1 MKKRKRMRIAIAT
14 DAWFPQIN
22 GVVRTLDKTINLLK
36 EWGHEV
42 LCINP
47 GQFRSVPMPTY
58 PDIPLALFP
67 YARVKALLDAFQ
79 PDAIHLS
86 TEGPIGWAGR
96 RYCLRHNHPY
106 TTTYHTRFPEYVR
119 LRAPIP
125 ISLSYA
131 FVRAFHNKATL
142 TMVATGSMKK
152 TLEAQGFRNLEYWTR
167 GVDIEHFVPIDQ
179 PVLDLPHPIAV
190 YLGRVAVE
198 KNITDFLNLKM
209 PGSKVVIGDGPALES
224 LQQRYPQAHFLGYRK
239 NGDLARLLA
248 SADVMVFP
256 SRTDTFGLV
265 MLEAMA
271 CGVPVAT
278 YPVEGPLDV
287 IKNGINGWMD
297 EDLPTAVTR
306 ALEVD
311 RNSCRQF
318 AEGYSWESC
327 TRQFLTLIQSNLSD
341 PVVES
346 APTEK
351 RL

>member
-1 MKKRKRMRIAIAT
+1 MRIAIVT
-14 DAWFPQIN
+14 DAWFPQVN

-36 EWGHEV
+36 EWGHDV

-47 GQFRSVPMPTY
+47 GLFRTMPMPTY

-67 YARVKALLDAFQ
+67 YGRVKKLLNEFQ
-79 PDAIHLS
+79 PDTIHLS
-86 TEGPIGWAGR
+86 TEGPLGWAGR
-96 RYCLRHNHPY
+96 RYCLKYNHPY
-106 TTTYHTRFPEYVR
+106 TTTYHTRFPEYIR

-125 ISLSYA
+125 LALSYT
-131 FVRAFHNKATL
+131 FVRTFHSRATL
-142 TMVATGSMKK
+142 TMVATSSMKA
-152 TLEAQGFRNLEYWTR
+152 TLEERGFKNLEYWTR
-167 GVDIEHFVPIDQ
+167 GVDIGHFVPIEK
-179 PVLDLPHPIAV
+179 PVLDLPHPISL

-198 KNITDFLNLKM
+198 KNITDFLDLKI
-209 PGSKVVIGDGPALES
+209 PGSKVVIGDGPAMES
-224 LQQRYPQAHFLGYRK
+224 LKQRYPQTQFLGYRK

-297 EDLPTAVTR
+297 EDLQTAVNN

-311 RNSCRQF
+311 RASCRQF
-318 AEGYSWESC
+318 AEGYAWEAC
-327 TRQFLTLIQSNLSD
+327 TQQFLSLIQSNAA
-341 PVVES
+341 ES
-346 APTEK
+346 SREATAAEK
-351 RL
+351 SA

>member
-1 MKKRKRMRIAIAT
+1 MRIAILT
-14 DAWFPQIN
+14 DAWFPQVN
-22 GVVRTLDKTINLLK
+22 GVVRTLNKTITIL
-36 EWGHEV
+36 EQWGHEI

-47 GQFRSVPMPTY
+47 ELFRTLPMPTY
-58 PDIPLALFP
+58 PDIPLSLFP
-67 YARVKALLDAFQ
+67 YGKIKKLLNEFK

-96 RYCLRHNHPY
+96 RYCLRHNMPY

-125 ISLSYA
+125 LSLSYA
-131 FVRAFHNKATL
+131 FVRAFHSKATL
-142 TMVATGSMKK
+142 TMVATSSMKN
-152 TLEAQGFRNLEYWTR
+152 TLEEHGFKNLEYWTR
-167 GVDIEHFVPIDQ
+167 GVDIDHFVPKEERA
-179 PVLDLPHPIAV
+179 LELEGPISL
-190 YLGRVAVE
+190 YLGRVAIE
-198 KNITDFLNLKM
+198 KNIKDFLDLEI
-209 PGSKVVIGDGPALES
+209 PGSKVVIGDGPALAS
-224 LQQRYPQAHFLGYRK
+224 LKETYPEANFLGYRK
-239 NGDLARLLA
+239 NGDLANLLA

-297 EDLPTAVTR
+297 EDLKNATTK

-311 RNSCRQF
+311 RKSCRAF
-318 AEGYSWESC
+318 AEQFSWEAC
-327 TRQFLTLIQSNLSD
+327 TQQFLTLIQKNCPELA
-341 PVVES
+341 VEP
-346 APTEK
+346 AEK
-351 RL
+351 TS

>member
-1 MKKRKRMRIAIAT
+1 MRIAILT
-14 DAWFPQIN
+14 DAWYPQVN
-22 GVVRTLDKTINLLK
+22 GVVRTLNKTITIL
-36 EWGHEV
+36 EQWGHEI

-47 GQFRSVPMPTY
+47 ELFRTLPMPTY
-58 PDIPLALFP
+58 PDIPLSLFP
-67 YARVKALLDAFQ
+67 YGKIKKLLNEFK

-96 RYCLRHNHPY
+96 RYCLRHKVPY

-125 ISLSYA
+125 LSLSYA
-131 FVRAFHNKATL
+131 FVRTFHSKATL
-142 TMVATGSMKK
+142 TMVATTSMKA
-152 TLEAQGFRNLEYWTR
+152 TLEEHGFKNLEYWTR
-167 GVDIEHFVPIDQ
+167 GVDIDHFVPREKKA
-179 PVLDLPHPIAV
+179 LDLEGPISL

-198 KNITDFLNLKM
+198 KNIQDFLDLDIE
-209 PGSKVVIGDGPALES
+209 GSKVVIGDGPAMAS
-224 LQQRYPQAHFLGYRK
+224 LKEKYPNAHFLGYRK
-239 NGDLARLLA
+239 NGDLANLLA
-248 SADVMVFP
+248 AADVMVFP

-297 EDLPTAVTR
+297 EDLKTAAIK

-311 RNSCRQF
+311 RNSCREF
-318 AEGYSWESC
+318 AEQYSWEAC
-327 TRQFLTLIQSNLSD
+327 TQQFLTLIQKNCPD
-341 PVVES
+341 AAAE
-346 APTEK
+346 AAEK
-351 RL
+351 TS

>member
-1 MKKRKRMRIAIAT
+1 MRIAIVT
-14 DAWFPQIN
+14 DAWFPQVN

-36 EWGHEV
+36 TWGHEI

-47 GQFRSVPMPTY
+47 GLFRTFPMPTY

-67 YARVKALLDAFQ
+67 YRKVKKMLDDFQ

-86 TEGPIGWAGR
+86 TEGPLGWAGR
-96 RYCLRHNHPY
+96 RYCLKRNQPY

-125 ISLSYA
+125 LSLSYA
-131 FVRAFHNKATL
+131 FVKAFHSSATL
-142 TMVATGSMKK
+142 TMVATRSMKA
-152 TLEAQGFRNLEYWTR
+152 TLEAHGFKNLEFWTR
-167 GVDIEHFVPIDQ
+167 GVDIEHFVPIDR
-179 PVLDLPHPIAV
+179 PVLNLPHPIAL

-198 KNITDFLNLKM
+198 KNITDFLDLKM
-209 PGSKVVIGDGPALES
+209 PGAKVVIGDGPAMES
-224 LQQRYPQAHFLGYRK
+224 LKRRYPNTQFLGYRK

-287 IKNGINGWMD
+287 INNGVNGWMD
-297 EDLPTAVTR
+297 EDLQTAVNN

-311 RNSCRQF
+311 GKSCRQF
-318 AEGYSWESC
+318 AEGSSWEAC
-327 TRQFLTLIQSNLSD
+327 TQQFLSLIQSNISK
-341 PVVES
+341 PAAQS
-346 APTEK
+346 APTQ
-351 RL
+351 RDL

>member
-1 MKKRKRMRIAIAT
+1 LEK
-14 DAWFPQIN
+14 
-22 GVVRTLDKTINLLK
+22 
-36 EWGHEV
+36 WGHEI

-47 GQFRSVPMPTY
+47 KLFRTLPMPTY
-58 PDIPLALFP
+58 PDIPLSLFP
-67 YARVKALLDAFQ
+67 YGKVKQLLNEFK

-96 RYCLRHNHPY
+96 RYCLRHNLPY

-125 ISLSYA
+125 LSLSYA
-131 FVRAFHNKATL
+131 FVRAFHSKAAL
-142 TMVATGSMKK
+142 TMVATSSMKA
-152 TLEAQGFRNLEYWTR
+152 TLEAHGFKNLAYWTR
-167 GVDIEHFVPIDQ
+167 GVDINHFVPTAEKS
-179 PVLDLPHPIAV
+179 LDLPGPIYL

-198 KNITDFLNLKM
+198 KNIKDFLDLDL
-209 PGSKVVIGDGPALES
+209 PGSKVVIGGGPALDN
-224 LQQRYPQAHFLGYRK
+224 LKQQYPKARFLGYRK
-239 NGDLARLLA
+239 NGELASLLA

-271 CGVPVAT
+271 CGIPVAT

-297 EDLPTAVTR
+297 EDLHSAATK

-311 RNSCRQF
+311 REGCRAF
-318 AEGYSWESC
+318 AEHYSWEAC
-327 TRQFLTLIQSNLSD
+327 TQQFLHLIQKNC
-341 PVVES
+341 PES
-346 APTEK
+346 ATQPS
-351 RL
+351 

>member
-1 MKKRKRMRIAIAT
+1 MRIAIVT
-14 DAWFPQIN
+14 DAWFPQVN

-36 EWGHEV
+36 EWGQDV

-47 GQFRSVPMPTY
+47 GLFRTMPMPTY

-67 YARVKALLDAFQ
+67 YARVKKLLNEFQ

-86 TEGPIGWAGR
+86 TEGPLGWAGR
-96 RYCLRHNHPY
+96 RYCLKYNQPY
-106 TTTYHTRFPEYVR
+106 TTTYHTRFPEYIR

-125 ISLSYA
+125 LPLSYA
-131 FVRAFHNKATL
+131 FVRTFHSKATL
-142 TMVATGSMKK
+142 TMVATSSMKA
-152 TLEAQGFRNLEYWTR
+152 TLEEKGFKNLEYWTR
-167 GVDIEHFVPIDQ
+167 GVDIEHFVPIEK
-179 PVLDLPHPIAV
+179 PVLDLPHPIAL

-198 KNITDFLNLKM
+198 KNITEFLDLKM

-224 LQQRYPQAHFLGYRK
+224 LKQRYPRVQFLGYRK
-239 NGDLARLLA
+239 NGNLARLLA

-297 EDLPTAVTR
+297 EDLQTAVTN
-306 ALEVD
+306 ALQVD
-311 RNSCRQF
+311 RKGCRQF
-318 AEGYSWESC
+318 AEGYSWDAC
-327 TRQFLTLIQSNLSD
+327 TQQFLSLIRSNLSERVTE
-341 PVVES
+341 P
-346 APTEK
+346 APAEK
-351 RL
+351 GL

>member
-1 MKKRKRMRIAIAT
+1 MRIAILT

-36 EWGHEV
+36 EWGHDV

-47 GQFRSVPMPTY
+47 GLFRTMPLPTY

-67 YARVKALLDAFQ
+67 YARVKQLLNEFQ

-86 TEGPIGWAGR
+86 TEGPLGWAGR
-96 RYCLRHNHPY
+96 RYCLKYNHPY
-106 TTTYHTRFPEYVR
+106 TTTYHTRFPEYIR

-125 ISLSYA
+125 LPLSYA
-131 FVRAFHNKATL
+131 FVRTFHSKATL
-142 TMVATGSMKK
+142 TMVATSSMKA
-152 TLEAQGFRNLEYWTR
+152 TLEEKGFKNLEYWTR
-167 GVDIEHFVPIDQ
+167 GVDIEHLVPIEK
-179 PVLDLPHPIAV
+179 PVLELPHPITL

-198 KNITDFLNLKM
+198 KNITEFLDLRM
-209 PGSKVVIGDGPALES
+209 PGSKVVIGDGPALEF
-224 LQQRYPQAHFLGYRK
+224 LKQRYPQALFLGYRK
-239 NGDLARLLA
+239 NSDLARLLA

-297 EDLPTAVTR
+297 EDLQTAVTH
-306 ALEVD
+306 ALQVD
-311 RNSCRQF
+311 RKSCRQF
-318 AEGYSWESC
+318 AEGYSWEAS
-327 TRQFLTLIQSNLSD
+327 TQQFLSLIQSNLSEAD
-341 PVVES
+341 TEP
-346 APTEK
+346 APAEK
-351 RL
+351 GL

>member
-1 MKKRKRMRIAIAT
+1 MRIAIAT

-36 EWGHEV
+36 EWGHDV

-47 GQFRSVPMPTY
+47 GLFRTVPMPSY

-67 YARVKALLDAFQ
+67 YGRVRKLLDEFQ
-79 PDAIHLS
+79 ADAIHLS

-96 RYCLRHNHPY
+96 RYCLRHNRPY

-125 ISLSYA
+125 LSLSYA
-131 FVRAFHNKATL
+131 FVRTFHSKAAL
-142 TMVATGSMKK
+142 TMVATSSMKA
-152 TLEAQGFRNLEYWTR
+152 TLESRGFKNLEYWTR

-179 PVLDLPHPIAV
+179 PVLDLPHPIAL

-198 KNITDFLNLKM
+198 KNIGEFLDLKM
-209 PGSKVVIGDGPALES
+209 PGSKVVIGDGPALAS
-224 LQQRYPQAHFLGYRK
+224 LRQCHPQAHFLGYRK

-278 YPVEGPLDV
+278 YPVEGPLDI

-297 EDLPTAVTR
+297 QDLQTAAAN

-311 RNSCRQF
+311 REGCRHF
-318 AEGYSWESC
+318 AQGYSWEAC
-327 TRQFLTLIQSNLSD
+327 TRQFLSLIQSNLTD
-341 PVVES
+341 PAAEPV
-346 APTEK
+346 ATEK
-351 RL
+351 SL